1 MGEIRALDLQKINIG
16 RKSYIV
22 HGGILIRQELE
33 KADDSC
39 QLLYLNL
46 LSIYIKAGTP
56 PYYYLPVNS
65 PQFPNSRILG
75 LQGISIFHEHHVSF
89 SK

>member
-39 QLLYLNL
+39 QLL
-46 LSIYIKAGTP
+46 P
-56 PYYYLPVNS
+56 
-65 PQFPNSRILG
+65 
-75 LQGISIFHEHHVSF
+75 
-89 SK
+89 